1 MLASS
6 AELRQSL
13 QYSVHS
19 HVMQG
24 NWSCSEGGDEGKS
37 VCTLIL
43 TKIPTVNIS
52 SDVDVD
58 CVNLG
63 NRITL
68 TVDIGGYY
76 CSGALR
82 LTLQVGS
89 VNYTLGSGR
98 NNTNMTLTDTIPIN
112 VTQTHFGDLKLGFAC
127 DNHQWNI
134 TPEGLQELQPNRSNA
149 PTTLSPGTTAAGST
163 PSSSDASTLLIIA
176 VGASSGVIIVI
187 IITVICCCCRGRKQA
202 NTDVKHLF

>member
-134 TPEGLQELQPNRSNA
+134 TPEGLQELQPNR
-149 PTTLSPGTTAAGST
+149 TTAAGST